1 MGQPVGDEH
10 GERPPPPASL
20 TRAERAERD
29 PTVYRER
36 RETAEHMRQRPET
49 GRPHARDYMGCLTV
63 QYIGLLFRFFV
74 TGTYGLLFRFQRF
87 QQTPHIQPE

>member
-36 RETAEHMRQRPET
+36 RETAET
-49 GRPHARDYMGCLTV
+49 
-63 QYIGLLFRFFV
+63 
-74 TGTYGLLFRFQRF
+74 
-87 QQTPHIQPE
+87 

>member
-10 GERPPPPASL
+10 GERPPPASL

-36 RETAEHMRQRPET
+36 RETAET
-49 GRPHARDYMGCLTV
+49 
-63 QYIGLLFRFFV
+63 
-74 TGTYGLLFRFQRF
+74 
-87 QQTPHIQPE
+87 